1 MSKKLLSGNEA
12 IARGAY
18 EAGVKTAYG
27 YPGTPST
34 EILEEL
40 AKYDD
45 VYAEW
50 CPNEKVAFEVGIGS
64 SIAGARTFVAMKQV
78 GLNVAADPLFTFSY
92 TGVNAGF
99 VFVSADDPQLH
110 SSQNE
115 QDNRH
120 YAKAAKV
127 PMIEPSDSQEAKDMV
142 IEAFKIS
149 EEFDTPV
156 MMRTTTRIAHSKSM
170 VENGERAAIENKK
183 YEKNPQKFVMIPAH
197 GIKRHAFIEERLKR
211 LQAYAEGFKFNTL
224 EMNSNILGIVSSGI
238 TYQYAKELFPEASH
252 LKLAF
257 THPLPVKLIKKFAD
271 KVKNIMVVEELDPF
285 LEDAL
290 RTLGLKVTGKEFVP
304 IVGEL
309 NPGIV
314 YDAVIKAYP
323 EAVKLAQPGIDDGL
337 EQAAGIRKGFAS
349 IPMRPPALCPGCPH
363 RGVFYAL
370 RKHKYIVN
378 GDIGCYTLAVLPPL
392 SALDTQL
399 DMGTGASVVHGF
411 TKADAAFSKKAVGV
425 IGDSTFIHS
434 GIAPLINTV
443 YNKGTSTVI
452 ILDNRIT
459 AMTGR
464 QDHPGTGR
472 TIKGEKTYALDF
484 EKLARAIGIK
494 SVRTVDPYDL
504 KETEKAINEETAKKE
519 PSLIIARRACLLIER
534 VWDLPYEI
542 VTDVCRDCGQCI
554 SLGCPALTRSGDVLK
569 IDRTLCIGCG
579 VCYKICK
586 FDAVK
591 TRSKK

>member
-1 MSKKLLSGNEA
+1 MKRLLSGNEA
-12 IARGAY
+12 IAQGAY

-40 AKYDD
+40 AKHDD

-50 CPNEKVAFEVGIGS
+50 SPNEKVAFESGIGS

-92 TGVNAGF
+92 TGVNGGF

-127 PMIEPSDSQEAKDMV
+127 PMLEPSDSAEAKDMV

-149 EEFDTPV
+149 EVFDTPV
-156 MMRTTTRIAHSKSM
+156 MIRTTTRIAHSKSL
-170 VENGERAAIENKK
+170 VEIGPRTEIDNKP

-197 GIKRHAFIEERLKR
+197 GIKRHAFIEERLNR
-211 LQAYAEGFKFNTL
+211 LRDYAEKSGFNL
-224 EMNSNILGIVSSGI
+224 MEMNSDELGIITNGVS
-238 TYQYAKELFPEASH
+238 YQYAKEVFPEASH
-252 LKLAF
+252 LKLSF
-257 THPLPVKLIKKFAD
+257 LHPLPAELIKKFAS
-271 KVKNIMVVEELDPF
+271 KVKRLLVVEELDPF
-285 LEDAL
+285 LEDAISAM
-290 RTLGLKVTGKEFVP
+290 GLTVKGKEFVP

-314 YDAVIKAYP
+314 YEAVTKAYP
-323 EAVKLAQPGIDDGL
+323 KAITLAREGIGDQLEKAFEVKRNNEA
-337 EQAAGIRKGFAS
+337 

-392 SALDTQL
+392 GAMDTQL

-411 TKADAAFSKKAVGV
+411 TKADPAFSKKAVGV

-434 GIAPLINTV
+434 GITPLINTV

-472 TIKGEKTYALDF
+472 NIKGEKTHALDF
-484 EKLARAIGIK
+484 EKLAKAIGIR
-494 SVRTVDPYDL
+494 SVRTIDPYDL
-504 KETEKAINEETAKKE
+504 KQTEKAIREETAKEE
-519 PSLIIARRACLLIER
+519 PSLIIAKRACLLVER
-534 VWDLPYEI
+534 SWDLPYEI
-542 VTDVCRDCGQCI
+542 VNDVCRDCGQCI
-554 SLGCPALTRSGDVLK
+554 SLGCPALLKSGEGLK
-569 IDRTLCIGCG
+569 IDETLCIGCG
-579 VCYKICK
+579 VCYSICK
-586 FDAVK
+586 FDAIE
-591 TRSKK
+591 RRGKK

>member
-1 MSKKLLSGNEA
+1 MKKLLSGNEA
-12 IARGAY
+12 IAQGAY
-18 EAGVKTAYG
+18 EAGVKTAFG

-40 AKYDD
+40 SKHED

-50 CPNEKVAFEVGIGS
+50 SPNEKVAFEAGIGS

-92 TGVNAGF
+92 TGVNGGF

-127 PMIEPSDSQEAKDMV
+127 PMLEPSDSREAKDLV

-156 MMRTTTRIAHSKSM
+156 MIRTTTRVAHSKSM
-170 VENGERAAIENKK
+170 VEIGSRLDIKNKP

-211 LQAYAEGFKFNTL
+211 LEAYAERSGFNRM
-224 EMNSNILGIVSSGI
+224 EINSDKLGIVTNGVS
-238 TYQYAKELFPEASH
+238 YQYAKELFPEASH
-252 LKLAF
+252 LKLSF
-257 THPLPVKLIKKFAD
+257 IHPLPVGLIKKFAG
-271 KVKNIMVVEELDPF
+271 KVKHLMVVEELDPF
-285 LEDAL
+285 IEDAVQG
-290 RTLGLKVTGKEFVP
+290 LGLDVEGKRFVP

-314 YDAVIKAYP
+314 YQAVTKAYP
-323 EAVKLAQPGIDDGL
+323 EAAGLARQGIADQL
-337 EQAAGIRKGFAS
+337 KKAFKIKQKNAS

-370 RKHKYIVN
+370 RRHKYIVN

-392 SALDTQL
+392 GAMDTQL

-411 TKADAAFSKKAVGV
+411 TKADPGFSKKAVGV

-434 GIAPLINTV
+434 GITPLINTV

-472 TIKGEKTYALDF
+472 TIKGEKTHALDF
-484 EKLARAIGIK
+484 EKLAKAIGVK
-494 SVRTVDPYDL
+494 SVRTIDPYDL
-504 KETEKAINEETAKKE
+504 KETEKAIKEETAKSE
-519 PSLIIARRACLLIER
+519 PSLIIAKRACLLIER
-534 VWDLPYEI
+534 AWDVPYEI
-542 VTDVCRDCGQCI
+542 VDEACRDCGQCI
-554 SLGCPALTRSGDVLK
+554 SLGCPALVRSGEGLK
-569 IDRTLCIGCG
+569 IDETLCIGCG
-579 VCYKICK
+579 VCYSVCK
-586 FDAVK
+586 FEAIK
-591 TRSKK
+591 RRSKK